1 MEEAA
6 KGALRRPDRAH
17 GTAGKSGRKSARPGS
32 ACLHCLS
39 LHGSVA
45 PTYSGVL
52 PTRAAVQCRRSSSAP
67 PPAPPAPSCPLPP
80 AAAPPSPPRPLIPP
94 GLPPPS
100 VCGGEGGALTGGALW
115 VPCSWAGGG
124 ALPSLALWARPRAP
138 YLGASPGLAI
148 QAVRDA
154 IAPLPTQ
161 RGKTRPARTSGT
173 ECHPALCAPN
183 YLFGRSPRTAN
194 NTAGRPATAS
204 RLVRPPRA
212 SGRVRRGRLTR
223 SPLFRSAS
231 PCRSCCIVLWSLL
244 GFAAVRVCALGAR
257 RKRRSWSSPE
267 KTPFTQAITTE
278 IEHKSVAKSE
288 KPTERR
294 KNAPSNSR
302 KAVLQR
308 RKARNTRESHLHPR
322 GNPRKVRYR
331 HRGHPGNRAQP
342 LPRLRPGRAVSALR
356 GHRRRKRRNPPHDAA
371 G

>member
-1 MEEAA
+1 MAPWLPPIVVYCPPA
-6 KGALRRPDRAH
+6 QQC
-17 GTAGKSGRKSARPGS
+17 SA
-32 ACLHCLS
+32 
-39 LHGSVA
+39 VA
-45 PTYSGVL
+45 
-52 PTRAAVQCRRSSSAP
+52 
-67 PPAPPAPSCPLPP
+67 PPAPPRPHPRPRPVPPPCRCPPFSPPAPS
-80 AAAPPSPPRPLIPP
+80 SPQGFPRHQ
-94 GLPPPS
+94 

-244 GFAAVRVCALGAR
+244 GCASVRVCALGAR

-267 KTPFTQAITTE
+267 KPPFTQAITTE
-278 IEHKSVAKSE
+278 IEPKSVAKSE

-294 KNAPSNSR
+294 K
-302 KAVLQR
+302 KCAV
-308 RKARNTRESHLHPR
+308 
-322 GNPRKVRYR
+322 
-331 HRGHPGNRAQP
+331 
-342 LPRLRPGRAVSALR
+342 RP
-356 GHRRRKRRNPPHDAA
+356 
-371 G
+371 

>member
-1 MEEAA
+1 M
-6 KGALRRPDRAH
+6 
-17 GTAGKSGRKSARPGS
+17 
-32 ACLHCLS
+32 
-39 LHGSVA
+39 A

-67 PPAPPAPSCPLPP
+67 PPAPPAPSCSLPP

-183 YLFGRSPRTAN
+183 CLSC
-194 NTAGRPATAS
+194 GRPARRQSSGTPGNGIPACAS
-204 RLVRPPRA
+204 STGVRAGAPRA
-212 SGRVRRGRLTR
+212 AHS
-223 SPLFRSAS
+223 
-231 PCRSCCIVLWSLL
+231 
-244 GFAAVRVCALGAR
+244 FAAFPLCIALPQLLHSPMVAPRLRLGAGLCAGGAAQAPQLV
-257 RKRRSWSSPE
+257 KPG
-267 KTPFTQAITTE
+267 KTP
-278 IEHKSVAKSE
+278 VY
-288 KPTERR
+288 
-294 KNAPSNSR
+294 PSDC
-302 KAVLQR
+302 
-308 RKARNTRESHLHPR
+308 H
-322 GNPRKVRYR
+322 
-331 HRGHPGNRAQP
+331 GNRA
-342 LPRLRPGRAVSALR
+342 
-356 GHRRRKRRNPPHDAA
+356 
-371 G
+371 